1 MIRDLRRSDAPR
13 LIELLEQN
21 FPEESALV
29 GNRPEAFEEVARRV
43 FRWDTRLVLG
53 FLRLT
58 GRPIFRYL
66 VVEEAG
72 TVVATTLVTFPA
84 RAAYVSNVIVDPA
97 HRRRGYAKRMLERA
111 RDLGRRA
118 RRGYLALDVLDSN
131 TPARTL
137 YESLGF
143 RPLRA
148 SSDLMREGL
157 AEFTTARPPA
167 GSGIRPFVRSDAPA
181 IVAIARRQA
190 PVEVERVLPIG
201 RSAFLGSALASRML
215 ATEDAAWVVDRG
227 AGAEGYIAGNVSHTT
242 LAGHLSAP
250 VLSER
255 LDPAFGMNLTRTALG
270 WCASHEVP
278 RVLCRV
284 AEYNTWGRAPLDA
297 LGFRLARS
305 GRTLYRSID

>member
-1 MIRDLRRSDAPR
+1 MIRDLRRSDVPR
-13 LIELLEQN
+13 LLELLEQN
-21 FPEESALV
+21 FPEESALL

-43 FRWDTRLVLG
+43 FRWDTRLLLG

-66 VVEEAG
+66 VVEEEG

-97 HRRRGYAKRMLERA
+97 HRRRGFAKRMLERA
-111 RDLGRRA
+111 SDLGRRA

-137 YESLGF
+137 YESLGY

-148 SSDLMREGL
+148 ASDVVREGL
-157 AEFTTARPPA
+157 AEFTTARSPA
-167 GSGIRPFVRSDAPA
+167 DAGIRPFASSDAAA

-201 RSAFLGSALASRML
+201 RGAFVGSALTSRML
-215 ATEDAAWVVDRG
+215 ASEDAAWVVDRG
-227 AGAEGYIAGNVSHTT
+227 AGAEGYVSASVSRTT
-242 LAGHLSAP
+242 LAAHLSAP

-255 LDPAFGMNLTRTALG
+255 LDPALGITLTRTALG
-270 WCASHEVP
+270 WCAAREVP

-284 AEYNTWGRAPLDA
+284 AEYNTRGRAPLDA
-297 LGFRLARS
+297 LGFRFARS